1 MSHYA
6 VSFEIKSGPGYGDR
20 YSSLVAQIRKSP
32 SKNVWEETT
41 SFALVE
47 TTESLETFADR
58 LYYQSTLSAAT
69 DKLLVMDHLSG
80 KAIVRG
86 PIQYPNTLSGHFYS
100 CVKK

>member
-1 MSHYA
+1 MPHYA

-20 YSSLVAQIRKSP
+20 YSSLIAQIRAVP
-32 SKNVWEETT
+32 GKNVWEETT

-47 TTESLETFADR
+47 TTESLEIFADR
-58 LYYQSTLSAAT
+58 LYYKSDLNSVI
-69 DKLLVMDHLSG
+69 DKLLVMDHFTG

-86 PIQYPNTLSGHFYS
+86 PILYPHTLGGHFYS